1 MAATPSDP
9 GQHAEPR
16 PESTDSI
23 PDEELPAP
31 TRATAEVG
39 TMPPGPEHDLADE
52 GPVGEVGLIAPGGD
66 VDPGS
71 TASLPVAEAGTLPG
85 VVLDE

>member
-16 PESTDSI
+16 PESDDS
-23 PDEELPAP
+23 PDEELPAA
-31 TRATAEVG
+31 TRATGEVG
-39 TMPPGPEHDLADE
+39 IMPPGPEHDLADE
-52 GPVGEVGLIAPGGD
+52 GPVGEVGVVAPGGD
-66 VDPGS
+66 VDPGN
-71 TASLPVAEAGTLPG
+71 TASRPVAEAGTLPG